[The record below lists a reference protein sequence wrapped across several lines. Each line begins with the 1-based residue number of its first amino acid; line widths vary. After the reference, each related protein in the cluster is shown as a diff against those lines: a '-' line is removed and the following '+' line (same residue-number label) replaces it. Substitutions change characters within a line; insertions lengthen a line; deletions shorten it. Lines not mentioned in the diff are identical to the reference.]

1 MTGYEETLLAR
12 AEVLEDA
19 GELVQAIT
27 AVLAGAQEAGADPAA
42 VTSLQAAVR
51 ALDPGAS
58 TRYDAG
64 SKEDRQPGG
73 GYRSDGEFLE
83 AAAEA
88 EGDVLERL
96 REAEKLQEQL
106 AAAMDAAQAALDAAY
121 AMPVKDECDGCHGI
135 KAGRDRRCAAPHRA
149 VRGRG
154 RDPGS
159 PRRAPPGSA
168 GTAPAGPPGP
178 RRGLPAGVRVHPQGR
193 QVARLRPVDR
203 RRKGAHLNAWVAEG
217 RRRRAEARRPPFSAA
232 VDERQSAARP
242 RYRRLSQKSRASR
255 GAGTGAFRQHDQGA
269 IAENTPL
276 AAIRVPLDGSRSGLV
291 DDLDLPGALHN
302 RGKPGR

>member
-1 MTGYEETLLAR
+1 M
-12 AEVLEDA
+12 LEDT
-19 GELVQAIT
+19 GELVQSIT
-27 AVLAGAQEAGADPAA
+27 AVLAGAQGAGVDPAA

-58 TRYDAG
+58 TGYDAG

-96 REAEKLQEQL
+96 REAEQLQEQL

-159 PRRAPPGSA
+159 RSPGGS
-168 GTAPAGPPGP
+168 GQ
-178 RRGLPAGVRVHPQGR
+178 RSERLR
-193 QVARLRPVDR
+193 QVPQDLGEVYQLVYEFI
-203 RRKGAHLNAWVAEG
+203 RKGGKLPVM
-217 RRRRAEARRPPFSAA
+217 ARWI
-232 VDERQSAARP
+232 E
-242 RYRRLSQKSRASR
+242 
-255 GAGTGAFRQHDQGA
+255 GAGAGQ
-269 IAENTPL
+269 
-276 AAIRVPLDGSRSGLV
+276 
-291 DDLDLPGALHN
+291 
-302 RGKPGR
+302 